1 MSISDRQLETA
12 MRDISIADAH
22 NRLSALLKKV
32 QKDPIMLT
40 RRGKPV
46 GVLLSVD
53 EYQRLRQAEALS
65 QVVGLAHTLSESG
78 LSAAELYQASRRE
91 LEGGE

>member
-1 MSISDRQLETA
+1 ML
-12 MRDISIADAH
+12 DISIADAH

-46 GVLLSVD
+46 GVLLSID

-65 QVVGLAHTLSESG
+65 QVVGLARTLSESG
-78 LSAAELYQASRRE
+78 VSAAELYQASRHE